1 MSTPEKPAVALV
13 SGGSRG
19 IGRAAALRLARDGYS
34 ISFCYRSDEDA
45 AEELR
50 KELAGLGVDSLAERV
65 DVSDA
70 PAVRD
75 WIAHTERDLGP
86 IAVAVTSAGV
96 TRDKPLLMMSDEDW
110 DQVIDTNLDG
120 VAHVCRAVLFR
131 MVKRK
136 SGSIITL
143 SSVSGVYGNPGQG
156 NYSASKG
163 GIIAL
168 TRALAKEAG
177 RYGVRANAVAPGM
190 IETAMTD
197 ALGEAQRKRFLAAVP
212 LGRFGSADEVAE
224 TVSFL
229 ASEKASYITGS
240 VLQVDGGIVL

>member
-1 MSTPEKPAVALV
+1 MSTPENGGVALV

-19 IGRAAALRLARDGYS
+19 IGRAAALRLARDGYR
-34 ISFCYRSDEDA
+34 ISFCYRSDADA
-45 AEELR
+45 AEQLR
-50 KELAGLGVDSLAERV
+50 KELSEVGVDSLAERV

-70 PAVRD
+70 EAVRD
-75 WIAHTERDLGP
+75 WVARTERELGP

-110 DQVIDTNLDG
+110 HQVVDTNLDG
-120 VAHVCRAVLFR
+120 VAHVCRAVLFQ

-136 SGSIITL
+136 AGSIITL

-197 ALGEAQRKRFLAAVP
+197 ALGDTQRERSVKAIP
-212 LGRFGSADEVAE
+212 LGRFGRAEEVAE

-229 ASEKASYITGS
+229 ASERASYVTGS